1 MEPKTGTILRSGSL
15 VSTLA
20 PPREFVASLA
30 LSHNLL
36 PINNPSKRLKDW
48 PIQLRDELEQ
58 WSSFHNLLGGHLGK
72 MISAEKEEAERDE
85 INGTVSFCLRVRHCP
100 F

>member
-1 MEPKTGTILRSGSL
+1 MSL
-15 VSTLA
+15 LNGI
-20 PPREFVASLA
+20 F
-30 LSHNLL
+30 NL
-36 PINNPSKRLKDW
+36 SKRLKDW

-72 MISAEKEEAERDE
+72 RIAAEKLEAEKDE
-85 INGTVSFCLRVRHCP
+85 IMGWVSRLTSGLNSGQAGQRP